1 MRGKQATKKKISA
14 DPIYNSTTITKFINY
29 LMLSG
34 KKTLAERLVYKALEK
49 AGEESKL
56 KPMEVFEKALENLK
70 PKMEVR
76 SRRVGGANYQV
87 PVQVDA
93 LRQESLA
100 MRWLISAAR
109 ESRKTTDFSEALAK
123 EIINATKKEG
133 AAYKKKEDTHKM
145 ADANKA
151 FEHFQW

>member
-1 MRGKQATKKKISA
+1 
-14 DPIYNSTTITKFINY
+14 
-29 LMLSG
+29 MLSG

-56 KPMEVFEKALENLK
+56 KPMEVFEKALDNLK

-151 FEHFQW
+151 FAHFQW